1 MRRTVWV
8 LGASVI
14 FCLSGLGMQA
24 PPPQEKQE
32 KKPENQ
38 EKKPEAAP
46 APATVPAGPQDKAEF
61 TGILDS
67 WYKISHQDKDVGHMH
82 VVLDRVS
89 SGGAWRY
96 SFTVDAETEMMLA
109 DPKDPGKQVP
119 SVESLRVRAKLDDT
133 YAPIDWQ
140 QTNHLD
146 GVDLNTSI
154 SADESGARK
163 VQVTYSS
170 TDQKAFNVSAEE
182 DVYFSRFLMFIA
194 LRQNGNLARQGAR
207 KVTLLH
213 VQADGKPPFVEV
225 EINVEPVVKREY
237 LGKKDVS
244 VTRILYRKPPPA
256 RLRDLE
262 LQEAYVDRYGRPVE
276 EILRG
281 GMRVLL
287 VRGEEEAIGKA
298 LLRQGARRD
307 PFRKDLAMKFKTGK
321 DDQGGSGGTGII
333 VDPASFEVRYKEAKT
348 LLDELRK
355 AKDEGRE
362 ADGDALYK
370 KIIDYYDALKKSLQE
385 KPQSAEVARQVEDL
399 RKATED
405 IWDGINRLMKKLLAI
420 NVSVIEA
427 FGRDDCP
434 AMEKGV
440 EELRKAQDAKELRD
454 QPQLLELASW
464 IAKADPLIAKCR
476 TRLEL
481 ARKKVVLT
489 GTVSYEDWSVQTVDG
504 SLSVLGVQVGG
515 MHGVRFIKPN
525 RLAIINDKV
534 YKIGDVVEG
543 EGVRVE
549 KIWPHGIQISL
560 RDETR
565 DVGIRQ

>member
-1 MRRTVWV
+1 MRRTV
-8 LGASVI
+8 LIFGASVV
-14 FCLSGLGMQA
+14 LGLAGLGMQA
-24 PPPQEKQE
+24 QPA
-32 KKPENQ
+32 Q

-46 APATVPAGPQDKAEF
+46 AAPAAAAQDKAEF
-61 TGILDS
+61 TGVLDS
-67 WYKISHQDKDVGHMH
+67 WYKISHQDKDVGYMH
-82 VVLDRVS
+82 VVLDRVA

-96 SFTVDAETEMMLA
+96 SYTVDAETEMMLA

-119 SVESLRVRAKLDDT
+119 SVESIRIRAKLDDT
-133 YAPIDWQ
+133 YGPIDWQ

-146 GVDLNTSI
+146 GVDINTAI
-154 SADESGARK
+154 TTDETGVRK
-163 VQVTYSS
+163 AEVVYSP
-170 TDQKAFNVSAEE
+170 TDRKPLTIGSDE
-182 DVYFSRFLMFIA
+182 DNYYSRFLMFIS

-207 KVTLLH
+207 KVSLLH

-225 EINVEPVVKREY
+225 EISVEPPLKREY
-237 LGKKDVS
+237 LGKKDVT

-262 LQEAYVDRYGRPVE
+262 LQEAYIDRYGRPVE
-276 EILRG
+276 EITRG
-281 GMRVLL
+281 GLKIMM
-287 VRGEEEAIGKA
+287 VRGEEEAIAKS

-307 PFRKDLAMKFKTGK
+307 PFRKDLAMKYKAAK
-321 DDQGGSGGTGII
+321 DGSGSSATSALV
-333 VDPASFEVRYKEAKT
+333 VDPASFEARYKEAKG

-362 ADGDALYK
+362 TDGEGIYRR
-370 KIIDYYDALKKSLQE
+370 IIDYYDALKKSLQE
-385 KPQSAEVARQVEDL
+385 KPQTAEVAQQVDKL
-399 RKATED
+399 RSDAEL
-405 IWDGINRLMKKLLAI
+405 IWDGINRLMKKLLAV
-420 NVSVIEA
+420 NVGILEA
-427 FGRDDCP
+427 FARDDCP

-454 QPQLLELASW
+454 QPQLIELASW

-481 ARKKVVLT
+481 ARKKIVLT
-489 GTVSYEDWSVQTVDG
+489 GTISYEDWSVQTVDG
-504 SLSVLGVQVGG
+504 SVALLGVQVGG
-515 MHGVRFIKPN
+515 SHGVRFIKPN

-549 KIWPHGIQISL
+549 KVWPHGVQVSL